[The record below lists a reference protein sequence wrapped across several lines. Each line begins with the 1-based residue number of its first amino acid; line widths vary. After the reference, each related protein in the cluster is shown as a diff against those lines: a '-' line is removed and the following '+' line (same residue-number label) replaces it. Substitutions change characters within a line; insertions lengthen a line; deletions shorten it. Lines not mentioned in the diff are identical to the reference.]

1 MSKFLSGI
9 AAALFVLATNPGPAA
24 AQPAIGDFGAEKVV
38 TANGEDVSA
47 AGATVI
53 VNGQA
58 ASVRAAGASVAIHA
72 DVAGNADAAGA
83 EVTVDGDV
91 GGARLAGGS
100 VTLTGNVAGDALIG
114 GGVVTVTSSVGGSL
128 KVGGGQVSIGP
139 QAVIAGPTRIGG
151 GTITFDGRAEGG
163 ARLTG
168 GSVRVNGSV
177 TGDLVVE
184 GGRIIIGPTAVVS
197 GNVVVRS
204 LNEPT
209 VDPSA
214 NIAGTVRLEAPSTWW
229 DRAMFES
236 WPFRFGLAAFLAAS
250 ALITGI
256 VLMVLGRGTFEDATT
271 LARLKVVSSFL
282 IGLVSLIL
290 LPIVAI
296 ALMATV
302 AGIPAGLALL
312 FAIPILVVVS
322 YAVAATGLADL
333 IFNRPRAPRVAVRTV
348 IFLIVGSI
356 LLGLISLIPVAG
368 PIIILVLLIVGAGA
382 FLRSARRRA
391 RRWRRAPPVELGKS
405 PVAA

>member
-1 MSKFLSGI
+1 MNKFLSGI
-9 AAALFVLATNPGPAA
+9 VAALFVLAANPGPAA
-24 AQPAIGDFGAEKVV
+24 AQPEIADFGEKIV

-72 DVAGNADAAGA
+72 DVTGNADAAGA

-91 GGARLAGGS
+91 GRARLAGGS
-100 VTLTGNVAGDALIG
+100 VTLTGNVAGDAYVA
-114 GGVVTVTSSVGGSL
+114 GGVVTVTSRVGGAIH
-128 KVGGGQVSIGP
+128 VGGGQVSIGP
-139 QAVIAGPTRIGG
+139 QAVATGIIRIGG

-168 GSVRVNGSV
+168 GSVRVNGNV
-177 TGDLVVE
+177 TGNLVVE

-197 GNVVVRS
+197 GDVVVRS

-209 VDPSA
+209 VDPNA

-229 DRAMFES
+229 DQAMFES
-236 WPFRFGLAAFLAAS
+236 WPFRFAVALFVAAS
-250 ALITGI
+250 TFVTGI
-256 VLMVLGRGTFEDATT
+256 VLMLLGRGTFEDATT
-271 LARLKVVSSFL
+271 LARMKVVSSFL
-282 IGLVSLIL
+282 IGLISLIL

-296 ALMATV
+296 ALMVTV

-312 FAIPILVVVS
+312 FAIPILIVVS

-333 IFNRPRAPRVAVRTV
+333 VFNRPRAPRAAARTV

-356 LLGLISLIPVAG
+356 FLGLISLIPVAG
-368 PIIILVLLIVGAGA
+368 PVIILVLLIVGAGA

-391 RRWRRAPPVELGKS
+391 RRWRRASPVEPGKS

>member
-1 MSKFLSGI
+1 MNKFLSGI
-9 AAALFVLATNPGPAA
+9 VAALFVLAANPGPAA
-24 AQPAIGDFGAEKVV
+24 AQPAIGDFGEKIVS
-38 TANGEDVSA
+38 ANGEDVSA

-72 DVAGNADAAGA
+72 DVTGNADAAGA

-91 GGARLAGGS
+91 GRARLAGGS
-100 VTLTGNVAGDALIG
+100 VTLTGNVAGDAYVA
-114 GGVVTVTSSVGGSL
+114 GGVVTVTSRVGGAL
-128 KVGGGQVSIGP
+128 HVGGGQVSIGP
-139 QAVIAGPTRIGG
+139 QAVATGIIRVGG
-151 GTITFDGRAEGG
+151 GTITFDGRAESG

-168 GSVRVNGSV
+168 GSVRVNGNV
-177 TGDLVVE
+177 TGNLVVE

-197 GNVVVRS
+197 GDVVVRS

-209 VDPSA
+209 VDPNA

-229 DRAMFES
+229 DQAMFES
-236 WPFRFGLAAFLAAS
+236 WPFRFAVALFVAAS
-250 ALITGI
+250 TFVTGI
-256 VLMVLGRGTFEDATT
+256 VLMLLGRGTFEDATT
-271 LARLKVVSSFL
+271 LARMKVVSSFL
-282 IGLVSLIL
+282 IGLISLIL

-296 ALMATV
+296 ALMVTV

-312 FAIPILVVVS
+312 FAIPILIVVS

-333 IFNRPRAPRVAVRTV
+333 VFNRPRAPRAAARTV

-356 LLGLISLIPVAG
+356 FLGLISLIPVAG
-368 PIIILVLLIVGAGA
+368 PVIILVLLIVGAGA

-391 RRWRRAPPVELGKS
+391 RRWRRAPPVEPGKS